1 MEFKRHTIND
11 VHNNRFYQLPKFL
24 FDGEFKT
31 ALSAEAKLLYALLRD
46 RHELS
51 LQNGWVN
58 NKNEVFL
65 IYKRDEMCDMLGC
78 GKDKIIK
85 LINELKKCG
94 LLDEERQGQNLPNLI
109 YLNYINLENMTSKAS
124 NNAEFYKTEVLTS
137 EKPKSE
143 VLKNRSL
150 EFCKS
155 ASNKTDIN
163 NTKINDTDI
172 SINQSAINETQIID
186 SSDMIDMIEK
196 ESINNDHENYAQII
210 KENIELDY
218 YQKDKEYAEFFN
230 NAYELIIDTLM
241 STARTI
247 RVGKE
252 DKPYEVVKSRLLKLD
267 SSHLEYVCNCLNKN
281 TIKINNIKSWLITS
295 LYNAPITI
303 DAFYTAVVN
312 YDLYGK
318 SE

>member
-65 IYKRDEMCDMLGC
+65 IYKREEMCDMLGC

-85 LINELKKCG
+85 LINELKKSG

-109 YLNYINLENMTSKAS
+109 YLNYINLENTAIKSC
-124 NNAEFYKTEVLTS
+124 NNAEFGKTEVPTS
-137 EKPKSE
+137 EKPKSK

-155 ASNKTDIN
+155 APNKTNIN
-163 NTKINDTDI
+163 NTEINDTDI
-172 SINQSAINETQIID
+172 SINQSAKNETQIIE
-186 SSDMIDMIEK
+186 SSDMIDMIEE
-196 ESINNDHENYAQII
+196 ESINNGYENYAQIV

-218 YQKDKEYAEFFN
+218 YQKNKEYAEFFN

-241 STARTI
+241 STAKTI

-267 SSHLEYVCNCLNKN
+267 SSHLEYVCNSLNKN

-295 LYNAPITI
+295 LYNAPITM
-303 DAFYTAVVN
+303 DAFYTAAVN
-312 YDLYGK
+312 YDLRGK